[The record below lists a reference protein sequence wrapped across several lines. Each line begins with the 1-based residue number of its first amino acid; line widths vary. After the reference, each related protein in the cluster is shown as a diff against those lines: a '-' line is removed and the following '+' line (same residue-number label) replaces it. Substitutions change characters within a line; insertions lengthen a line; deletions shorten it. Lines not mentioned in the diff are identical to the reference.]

1 MLRLFLSPSGRIGR
15 SAYGLGLLGV
25 AVIGGASLLLPQP
38 WVLACLLFAW
48 PKLCLHIK
56 RLHDIGRP
64 SSALITPIVGNI
76 FAAVVAAG
84 IFFAAIT
91 SGGLIS
97 TRSRADPTA
106 QHAAIALMVLG
117 VVWVLGNLAWVAW
130 LGFRRGDAGPNHFG
144 KPPTTQP

>member
-15 SAYGLGLLGV
+15 AAYGLGLL
-25 AVIGGASLLLPQP
+25 AVVVLGGASLLLPQP
-38 WVLACLLFAW
+38 WILASLLFAW

-76 FAAVVAAG
+76 FAAIVAAG

-97 TRSRADPTA
+97 VRSRADPTA
-106 QHAAIALMVLG
+106 QHAAVALIVLAA
-117 VVWVLGNLAWVAW
+117 VWTLGNLAWVAW
-130 LGFRRGDAGPNHFG
+130 LGFRRGDAGANMFG
-144 KPPTTQP
+144 QPPARA

>member
-1 MLRLFLSPSGRIGR
+1 MLRLFLSPGGRIGR
-15 SAYGLGLLGV
+15 QAYALGLL
-25 AVIGGASLLLPQP
+25 AVVVLGGASLLLPPP
-38 WVLACLLFAW
+38 WVLICLLFAW

-56 RLHDIGRP
+56 RLHDIGQP
-64 SSALITPIVGNI
+64 SSALITPIVGNF

-106 QHAAIALMVLG
+106 QYAAVSLIVLA

-130 LGFRRGDAGPNHFG
+130 LGFRRGDAGPNTFG
-144 KPPTTQP
+144 EPPTAQP